1 MLNILIAAANGRV
14 SQQAAAD
21 AMYDIER
28 TDFASRCKDE
38 YIVSNAEQILRL
50 IDLKVFRAEV
60 IEEIG
65 NVRGLDTG
73 FLESARAALAEA
85 KTNIGLLHVAFGIT
99 LEMLEMA
106 MDNDVL
112 AAHLLERDA
121 DGKNASLDI
130 FYTAEAVEMINGGLA
145 KLAPTVDEKPS
156 TNAGNNAQSEL
167 VIEPV
172 DGEGAGATKKP
183 TPATES
189 KKKSQK

>member
-1 MLNILIAAANGRV
+1 MLNILIAAVNGRV

-28 TDFASRCKDE
+28 TDFASHCKDE
-38 YIVSNAEQILRL
+38 YIVSNAEQVLRL
-50 IDLKVFRAEV
+50 IDLKTFRAEV

-65 NVRGLDTG
+65 NVRGLDTD
-73 FLESARAALAEA
+73 FLESARAALVEA
-85 KTNIGLLHVAFGIT
+85 KTNVGLLHVVFGIT
-99 LEMLEMA
+99 IEMIEA
-106 MDNDVL
+106 AKNNNVL

-121 DGKNASLDI
+121 DGKNGSLNI
-130 FYTAEAVEMINGGLA
+130 FYTEDAVEMINSGLA
-145 KLAPTVDEKPS
+145 KLAPPVNEKPS

-172 DGEGAGATKKP
+172 DGEGAGAPKKP
-183 TPATES
+183 TPSTES